1 MSSFATLAT
10 VHRQS
15 HFSPAFF
22 FLSRERREGLQT
34 LYAVARLI
42 DDAVDT
48 GHVNPEIYLDAWRLV
63 FKENNTSE
71 LAVFGHQGL
80 AEEFLAMAGRF
91 QLPLEVMSDLIDKG
105 VSVDLQPTRF
115 QTAMDL
121 EGYCYGVA
129 GTIGLACLSIFG
141 VPVADGKNFAIRLGT
156 AVQWTNTLR
165 DVGVDAKMGR
175 IYLPLDHLEQFGYTE
190 KDLLDR
196 KNGSNFKA
204 LFAYEWGVAKSHYK
218 RAAELMPAQWK
229 SELLPARIMWS
240 IYERL
245 LDKLKVKGFPV
256 LDKKIRLNFIEKGLA
271 VYTAVRK

>member
-1 MSSFATLAT
+1 MSSLATLAT

-22 FLSRERREGLQT
+22 FLSRERKEGLQT

-48 GHVNPEIYLDAWRLV
+48 GQANPEIYLDAWRSV
-63 FKENNTSE
+63 FKERDASQ
-71 LAVFGHQGL
+71 LGAFGHQPL
-80 AEEFLAMAGRF
+80 AEKFLETADRF
-91 QLPLEVMSDLIDKG
+91 QIPLEVMRDLIDKG
-105 VSVDLQPTRF
+105 VAIDLKVNRF

-121 EGYCYGVA
+121 EAYCYGVA
-129 GTIGLACLSIFG
+129 GTIGLACLPIFG
-141 VPVADGKNFAIRLGT
+141 VPVAEGRNFAIRLGT
-156 AVQWTNTLR
+156 AIQWTNTLR

-190 KDLLDR
+190 NELFAF
-196 KNGSNFKA
+196 KNSSNFQA
-204 LFAYEWGVAKSHYK
+204 LLTYEWGVAKSHYK

-240 IYERL
+240 IYEQL
-245 LDKLKVKGFPV
+245 LDKLKSRGFPV
-256 LDKKIRLNFIEKGLA
+256 IHKKIRLNFLEKGWA
-271 VYTAVRK
+271 VYRAVRK